1 MIDRLITVGTM
12 FAATILLGRALA
24 AGRANRRRLARNLI
38 SARGAFE
45 RVKVLLAGNPVR
57 DPALALP
64 RPAGRLSVEG
74 LLYGLP
80 GTRSA
85 ILRGISFRL
94 DAGEVL
100 GIIGPSGAG
109 KSTLARQI
117 IGVLAP
123 SAGAVRLDGADV
135 STWPRELLGRYLGY
149 LPQDIELFADTV
161 AANISRFRSEDDDSA
176 VIEAAAAG
184 RCARDD
190 PAPAQGLRNPC
201 R

>member
-1 MIDRLITVGTM
+1 MASRLLPLADAKNDRN
-12 FAATILLGRALA
+12 RALK
-24 AGRANRRRLARNLI
+24 R
-38 SARGAFE
+38 S
-45 RVKVLLAGNPVR
+45 
-57 DPALALP
+57 
-64 RPAGRLSVEG
+64 AGRLSVEG
-74 LLYGLP
+74 LVFGLRNS
-80 GTRSA
+80 RSA

-135 STWPRELLGRYLGY
+135 STWPRKSLGRVLGY

-161 AANISRFRSEDDDSA
+161 AARSPYAGQVVGLSVSSVGGVIGRGDKILDVVPERDLLI
-176 VIEAAAAG
+176 IEAQINV
-184 RCARDD
+184 DD
-190 PAPAQGLRNPC
+190 ISDVHPQDAESTSPA
-201 R
+201 